1 MMTAEPAIISAVNLR
16 SVRIQ
21 VVSRA
26 EASRWDA
33 LIIQH
38 HYLGTRGMVGEHLR
52 QVAVDESGTWLA
64 LLGWTT
70 AAFKCQA
77 RDRWIGWLPSQ
88 QWRRLPLVVN
98 NARFLILP
106 WVRVPHLASRVLALS
121 TRRLDADWRERHGHG
136 VLLAETFVDGTRFRG
151 TCYRAAGW
159 EVLGQTRGFRR
170 SAGRY
175 VAHGQPKLVL
185 ARSLA
190 PHARE
195 MLCAAE
201 PPTAHLPQEQ
211 HMDPLALNITGVG
224 SLKEALSALADPRKP
239 QGKEHRDFAGLV
251 TLLTM
256 ANLAGM
262 RSLAAMTEYIALVPQ
277 RVLSACGCARDMR
290 TGKVRPPSEPT
301 IRRTV
306 TQVSGDHLD
315 TIVAAW
321 MRSQGF
327 WRDGGAIAIDG
338 KTLRGSHL
346 GGKDQVVLV
355 AACSHETGSVIAQT
369 AAETKAGESEAA
381 LNIVEQL
388 TQEERLRGCM
398 VTADAL
404 HTNGHF
410 CTEVGKGGATSCWLS
425 KATRPAPDANL
436 FASSTDSTLNG
447 LM

>member
-1 MMTAEPAIISAVNLR
+1 MTAEPAIISTVNLQG
-16 SVRIQ
+16 VRIQ
-21 VVSRA
+21 AVSRT

-33 LIIQH
+33 LIVEH
-38 HYLGTRGMVGEHLR
+38 HYLGTRGMVAEHLR
-52 QVAVDESGTWLA
+52 HVAVDESGTWLA

-121 TRRLDADWRERHGHG
+121 TRRLDVDWRERHGHG

-185 ARSLA
+185 AKSLT

-195 MLCAAE
+195 ILCAAE
-201 PPTAHLPQEQ
+201 PPTAHLPQER

-251 TLLTM
+251 TLITM

-262 RSLAAMTEYIALVPQ
+262 RSLAAIAEYIALVPQ
-277 RVLSACGCARDMR
+277 SVLSACGCARDMR
-290 TGKVRPPSEPT
+290 TGKLRPPSEPT
-301 IRRTV
+301 IRRTA
-306 TQVSGDHLD
+306 TQASGDHLD
-315 TIVAAW
+315 SIVATW
-321 MRSQGF
+321 MHSQGF

-369 AAETKAGESEAA
+369 EVETKAGELEAA
-381 LNIVEQL
+381 LTIVEQL
-388 TQEERLRGCM
+388 AQEKRLRGSM

-404 HTNGHF
+404 HTHGRF
-410 CTEVGKGGATSCWLS
+410 CTEVGKGGATTCWSS
-425 KATRPAPDANL
+425 KATRLAPDVNL
-436 FASSTDSTLNG
+436 YASSQDSTRNSQ
-447 LM
+447 M